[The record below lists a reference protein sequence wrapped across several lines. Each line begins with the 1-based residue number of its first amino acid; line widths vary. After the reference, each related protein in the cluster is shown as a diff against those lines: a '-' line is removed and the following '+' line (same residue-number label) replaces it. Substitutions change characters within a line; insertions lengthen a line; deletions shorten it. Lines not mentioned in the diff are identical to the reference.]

1 MMKNRNRLI
10 VFTKEKLN
18 KLKWDGKQR
27 FYFAKNQEALC
38 LGVNKFSK
46 TYYAHWSTTIV
57 GEDGRLKS
65 VGHKKQLG
73 GFEIPLD
80 EIKQK
85 LRENIDKWKANSKR
99 VGSAAEI
106 TLGDLVK
113 SFIKYGLDGNR
124 VRTRGKRLKYKQ
136 KTADGYKASLRSCIL
151 LEGQRSSQ
159 KYKDLFNQQISY
171 KDTYITGAIK
181 DVPLS
186 KITREDFD
194 KFMHVMQDFP
204 VAANNALA
212 ACSVAFEWDMTLASK
227 RLFKGTSNPCL
238 RVVKYEVQKDKRHLD
253 LETANQIRSYI
264 ENNIHKNNSIYQ
276 PHFLAY
282 LILLIENGER
292 QEDFQGLYWQ
302 EPNNIEAAKA
312 KGCTGWLDL
321 KNGTYYLIDSK
332 NRKDALEDLSDN
344 SIRIL
349 NKLNEM
355 RYESLS
361 WCIKSKWVFPC
372 ATDIE
377 NHITSNSY
385 RWQRDR
391 FFHKF
396 GLATRELVRS
406 RGKQKLYKYKCQYT
420 FKHLRKTFATLYAK
434 HKGDVATQKRMR
446 HVTLEVT
453 QNHYI
458 TEDTS
463 DRKKVDIF
471 SPKQE
476 LQHHKLAAVKGG
488 KDD

>member
-159 KYKDLFNQQISY
+159 KYKDLFNQQI
-171 KDTYITGAIK
+171 
-181 DVPLS
+181 LL
-186 KITREDFD
+186 EE
-194 KFMHVMQDFP
+194 
-204 VAANNALA
+204 LA
-212 ACSVAFEWDMTLASK
+212 
-227 RLFKGTSNPCL
+227 
-238 RVVKYEVQKDKRHLD
+238 
-253 LETANQIRSYI
+253 
-264 ENNIHKNNSIYQ
+264 
-276 PHFLAY
+276 
-282 LILLIENGER
+282 
-292 QEDFQGLYWQ
+292 QESF
-302 EPNNIEAAKA
+302 
-312 KGCTGWLDL
+312 
-321 KNGTYYLIDSK
+321 
-332 NRKDALEDLSDN
+332 
-344 SIRIL
+344 
-349 NKLNEM
+349 
-355 RYESLS
+355 
-361 WCIKSKWVFPC
+361 
-372 ATDIE
+372 
-377 NHITSNSY
+377 
-385 RWQRDR
+385 
-391 FFHKF
+391 
-396 GLATRELVRS
+396 
-406 RGKQKLYKYKCQYT
+406 
-420 FKHLRKTFATLYAK
+420 
-434 HKGDVATQKRMR
+434 
-446 HVTLEVT
+446 
-453 QNHYI
+453 
-458 TEDTS
+458 
-463 DRKKVDIF
+463 
-471 SPKQE
+471 
-476 LQHHKLAAVKGG
+476 
-488 KDD
+488 